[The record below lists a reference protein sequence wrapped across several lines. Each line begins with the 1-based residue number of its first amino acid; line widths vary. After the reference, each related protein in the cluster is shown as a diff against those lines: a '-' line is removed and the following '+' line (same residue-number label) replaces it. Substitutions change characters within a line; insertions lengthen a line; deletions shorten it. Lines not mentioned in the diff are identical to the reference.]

1 MFSLQVEAESAE
13 VDADDVDGQLRRQRR
28 HRRPFAFRRQR
39 RSGGTAFSRL
49 LPIGATKTTVAA
61 GVFKTSVAVEA
72 VAAADGGFRD
82 VQMPQGGTGIAID
95 DGDAVGVIDVNE
107 TIDRVEIVE
116 VILVVIIVLLAK
128 PGFVGR

>member
-13 VDADDVDGQLRRQRR
+13 VDTNDVDGQLRRQSRR
-28 HRRPFAFRRQR
+28 RRPFPFRRQR

-49 LPIGATKTTVAA
+49 LPVGATKTTVAA

-72 VAAADGGFRD
+72 VAAAYGGFRD
-82 VQMPQGGTGIAID
+82 VQTPQGGAGIASD
-95 DGDAVGVIDVNE
+95 EGGAVGVIDVNE
-107 TIDRVEIVE
+107 TVDRVEIVE
-116 VILVVIIVLLAK
+116 VILVVIVVLLAK